1 MIRAIANKRIDLT
14 NEEYQVYKEIV
25 SVVDKNEFK
34 ETFETDQNGKIIA
47 VFPPVKKNVS
57 MVVIYFLFNVMV
69 NQRVR
74 SMDFLVQEINNLKQE
89 VKKLQEK
96 E

>member
-34 ETFETDQNGKIIA
+34 ETFETDKNGKIIA

-74 SMDFLVQEINNLKQE
+74 SMDFLVQEINNLKKE